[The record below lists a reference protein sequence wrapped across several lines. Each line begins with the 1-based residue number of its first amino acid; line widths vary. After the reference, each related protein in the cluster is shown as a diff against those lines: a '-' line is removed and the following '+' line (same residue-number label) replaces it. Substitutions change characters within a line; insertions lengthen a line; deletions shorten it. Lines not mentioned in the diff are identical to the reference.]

1 VKQTANSNEAINT
14 TAQSKER
21 SVSVSFRR
29 GRYIEC
35 GKCGLVVIGDD
46 DRCCTRCGVLL
57 QNWGIPSARRVRL
70 TESPQAPKRF
80 PLAWAGLLVA
90 TVVLAGLFG
99 PDLWALVPNSVSAP
113 SLQTSP
119 PARGTSAA
127 AASTDLDA
135 PGAAAALMKA
145 SRGNGVWGTAGSGM
159 QMIAIRVYGDTD
171 TATSKYMV
179 RSRQHKTER
188 WSEGTPYRT
197 PDAAIRAIGSGGIHS
212 FGTWIN
218 DRAAE

>member
-1 VKQTANSNEAINT
+1 MNETAKSNEAINT
-14 TAQSKER
+14 TAQSKEPT
-21 SVSVSFRR
+21 VSVSFRR
-29 GRYIEC
+29 GRSIEC

-46 DRCCTRCGVLL
+46 GRCCTRCGVLL

-70 TESPQAPKRF
+70 TESPQAAKRF

-135 PGAAAALMKA
+135 SGAAAALMQA
-145 SRGNGVWGTAGSGM
+145 SRGNGVWGTTGSGM
-159 QMIAIRVYGDTD
+159 EMIAIRVDGDTD
-171 TATSKYMV
+171 TATSKYLV

-188 WSEGTPYRT
+188 WS
-197 PDAAIRAIGSGGIHS
+197 
-212 FGTWIN
+212 
-218 DRAAE
+218 